1 MIYYFFNYNKK
12 NGKSFRQ
19 WAPTWKKFTY
29 AFRII
34 FFQGT
39 ILGMSLKSY
48 LESGEEYFFGA
59 LAGIFLYI
67 SLSSLFPVLHD
78 IIDDTEIIGEYDMDD
93 NSQARFPSWK

>member
-1 MIYYFFNYNKK
+1 
-12 NGKSFRQ
+12 
-19 WAPTWKKFTY
+19 
-29 AFRII
+29 
-34 FFQGT
+34 
-39 ILGMSLKSY
+39 MSLKSY

-93 NSQARFPSWK
+93 NEAFRRQQLKRLLLANFGFFTAMGLMVLLVRF